1 MIILTTFI
9 GVLLS
14 ANKKKRMTVY
24 AELYEFNERLILNLK
39 YEKVRMQK
47 IVYEYKYVSEI
58 FEGKEVLSGKD
69 KEFIDGYVNNIGS
82 TDALSQID
90 YLNEKKIYLKKYK
103 DDSLNDYKKYGA
115 LYVKIF
121 FMVGILIA
129 VLLA

>member
-1 MIILTTFI
+1 M
-9 GVLLS
+9 LS
-14 ANKKKRMTVY
+14 ANKKKRMIVY